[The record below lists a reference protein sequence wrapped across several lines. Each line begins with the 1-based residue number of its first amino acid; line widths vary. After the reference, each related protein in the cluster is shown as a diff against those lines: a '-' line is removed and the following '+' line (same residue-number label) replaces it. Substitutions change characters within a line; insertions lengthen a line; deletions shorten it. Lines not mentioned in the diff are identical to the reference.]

1 MSSGGSVS
9 SGMYSTATG
18 FSTGPV
24 PIEHASMVRGAHRVH
39 LLCALQGTPAVC
51 MTGYTRCVHDR
62 VHPLCAWVHPL
73 CALQGTPAVCMG
85 TPAVCMGGIE

>member
-39 LLCALQGTPAVC
+39 
-51 MTGYTRCVHDR
+51 
-62 VHPLCAWVHPL
+62 PL
-73 CALQGTPAVCMG
+73 CALQGTPTVCMG
-85 TPAVCMGGIE
+85 TPAVCITGYTRCVHGYTRCVHGYTRCVHEWNRVKQVGNAG